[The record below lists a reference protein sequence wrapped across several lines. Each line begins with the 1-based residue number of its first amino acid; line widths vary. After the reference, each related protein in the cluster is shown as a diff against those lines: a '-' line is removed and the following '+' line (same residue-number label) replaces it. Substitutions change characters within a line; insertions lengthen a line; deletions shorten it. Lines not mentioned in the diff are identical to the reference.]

1 MKELT
6 HQLSKHNYRSFFWHA
21 AFLAI
26 ASAFMDVDT
35 IIPSMLI
42 NAGGSSMHVGILT
55 AILIGGTRLSQLF
68 FAPYINSK
76 SKKKGLLITG
86 INLRVLALVGVAIVF
101 YFNQSYSSNL
111 IIGLIFLFMT
121 SFSLGGAFATVSY
134 TDILGKSILDKA
146 RKSFFSMRQIIA
158 STGTLLSA
166 WLAGQVLKSIEFPSN
181 YFAVFSIAAIV
192 LLIASM
198 GFWRVKEVKVEAKHE
213 TGGFWKSIFHE
224 LKSNKRLSW
233 YLLLTNTLGLNYAI
247 LPFILL
253 LGKSNAGLSNEFV
266 SNLLLTKMIGL
277 IMAGLFIYF
286 FSKKIKYDTI
296 LKISLLLGTIFPL
309 ISWIFQDQIAA
320 YYITFFI
327 GGLYGSLFLV
337 SSNGILLEI
346 SSANNRSIYAG
357 ISGAGNILPTLIPL
371 IAGLIITTAGFDL
384 FFSLVLGLTLSSVYF
399 IYRLNCLK

>member
-1 MKELT
+1 MELT
-6 HQLSKHNYRSFFWHA
+6 QESSKKNYKAFLWHA

-42 NAGGSSMHVGILT
+42 NAGGSSVHVGILT

-76 SKKKGLLITG
+76 PSKKRLLITG
-86 INLRVLALVGVAIVF
+86 INLRILALIGVAVVF
-101 YFNQSYSSNL
+101 YFNDSFSGN
-111 IIGLIFLFMT
+111 IIIALIFLFMT

-134 TDILGKSILDKA
+134 TDILGKSILDGV

-158 STGTLLSA
+158 SSGTLLSA
-166 WLAGQVLKSIEFPSN
+166 WLAGYVLKTFDYPSN
-181 YFAVFSIAAIV
+181 YFVAFGIAA
-192 LLIASM
+192 LMLFIASL
-198 GFWRVKEVKVEAKHE
+198 GFWKVREIKSEVKPEKS
-213 TGGFWKSIFHE
+213 GFWKSILVE
-224 LKSNKRLSW
+224 LRTNKRLTW

-253 LGKSNAGLSNEFV
+253 FGKSNAGLSNEFV
-266 SNLLLTKMIGL
+266 SNVLLTKMAGL
-277 IMAGLFIYF
+277 ILAGIFIFF

-296 LKISLLLGTIFPL
+296 LKISLGLGLIFPL
-309 ISWIFQDQIAA
+309 TAWLFQDQVIA

-327 GGLYGSLFLV
+327 GGMYGSLFLV

-346 SSANNRSIYAG
+346 SNSNNRSIYAG
-357 ISGAGNILPTLIPL
+357 ISGAGNFLPTLIPL
-371 IAGLIITTAGFDL
+371 VAGLIITGSGFNA
-384 FFSLVLGLTLSSVYF
+384 FFILVMLVTLSSTFF
-399 IYRLNCLK
+399 IYKLNCLK

>member
-1 MKELT
+1 MELT
-6 HQLSKHNYRSFFWHA
+6 KETSKRNYRAFLWHA

-42 NAGGSSMHVGILT
+42 NAGGTSVHIGILT

-68 FAPYINSK
+68 FAPFINSK

-86 INLRVLALVGVAIVF
+86 IYLRIAALVGVAVVF
-101 YFNQSYSSNL
+101 FFEQSISSWI

-134 TDILGKSILDKA
+134 TDILGKSILEEL
-146 RKSFFSMRQIIA
+146 RKSFFSMRQIIS
-158 STGTLLSA
+158 STGTLFSA
-166 WLAGQVLKSIEFPSN
+166 WLAGYVLKHFEYPNN
-181 YFAVFSIAAIV
+181 YLAVFAIAAV
-192 LLIASM
+192 ALTVASL
-198 GFWRVKEVKVEAKHE
+198 
-213 TGGFWKSIFHE
+213 GFWKVKETKVEKTDETRGFWKAIFHE
-224 LKSNKRLSW
+224 LKSNKRLNW

-253 LGKSNAGLSNEFV
+253 LGKTNAGLSNEFV
-266 SNLLLTKMIGL
+266 GNLLLTKMAGL
-277 IMAGLFIYF
+277 IVAGLFIFF

-296 LKISLLLGTIFPL
+296 LKISLGLGLIFPL
-309 ISWIFQDQIAA
+309 IAWTYQHQMTA

-327 GGLYGSLFLV
+327 GGLYGSLFVV

-346 SSANNRSIYAG
+346 SKANNRSIYAG
-357 ISGAGNILPTLIPL
+357 ISGAGNILPTLIPI
-371 IAGLIITTAGFDL
+371 IAGMAISTLGFDL
-384 FFSLVLGLTLSSVYF
+384 FFISVLFITISSAFF
-399 IYRLNCLK
+399 IYKLNCLK

>member
-1 MKELT
+1 MQLT
-6 HQLSKHNYRSFFWHA
+6 PNISKSNYKAFLWHA
-21 AFLAI
+21 TFLAI

-42 NAGGSSMHVGILT
+42 NAGGSSIHVGILT

-76 SKKKGLLITG
+76 PNKKGLLITG

-101 YFNQSYSSNL
+101 YFNDSFSGGL
-111 IIGLIFLFMT
+111 IIALIFLFMT

-134 TDILGKSILDKA
+134 TDILGKSILDNL

-158 STGTLLSA
+158 SSGTLLSA
-166 WLAGQVLKSIEFPSN
+166 WLAGYVLKSFDFPLN
-181 YFAVFSIAAIV
+181 YFAVFSIAALV

-198 GFWRVKEVKVEAKHE
+198 GFWRVREVKFGEKQDKS
-213 TGGFWKSIFHE
+213 GFWKSILTE
-224 LKSNKRLSW
+224 LKSNKRLTW

-266 SNLLLTKMIGL
+266 SNLLLTKMTGL
-277 IMAGLFIYF
+277 ILAGLFIYF
-286 FSKKIKYDTI
+286 FSKRIKYDTI
-296 LKISLLLGTIFPL
+296 LKISLGLGLLFPL
-309 ISWIFQDQIAA
+309 IAWIFQDQLVA
-320 YYITFFI
+320 YYVTFFI

-346 SSANNRSIYAG
+346 SDATNRAIYAG
-357 ISGAGNILPTLIPL
+357 ISGAGNILPTIIPL
-371 IAGLIITTAGFDL
+371 LAGVIIAGIGFN
-384 FFSLVLGLTLSSVYF
+384 FFFAMVLVLTFSSVFF
-399 IYRLNCLK
+399 IYQLNCLK

>member
-1 MKELT
+1 MNLT
-6 HQLSKHNYRSFFWHA
+6 YKVSQRNYQSLLWHA
-21 AFLAI
+21 AFLAV

-42 NAGGSSMHVGILT
+42 KAGGSSVHVGILT

-76 SKKKGLLITG
+76 PHKKDLLITG
-86 INLRVLALVGVAIVF
+86 IYLRVLALAGVSFVF
-101 YFNQSYSSNL
+101 WFSESIGGGL
-111 IIGLIFLFMT
+111 IILLIFLFMT

-134 TDILGKSILDKA
+134 TDILGKSILEES
-146 RKSFFSMRQIIA
+146 RKSFFSMRQIISSA
-158 STGTLLSA
+158 GTLLSA
-166 WLAGQVLKSIEFPSN
+166 WLAGYVLRNFEYPNN
-181 YFAVFSIAAIV
+181 YFAVFGIAALV
-192 LLIASM
+192 LTIASL
-198 GFWRVKEVKVEAKHE
+198 GFWRVKEVNVETQE
-213 TGGFWKSIFHE
+213 TMRGFWQSIFRE

-253 LGKSNAGLSNEFV
+253 LGQSNAGLSNDFV
-266 SNLLLTKMIGL
+266 SKLLLTKMSGL
-277 IMAGLFIYF
+277 IIAGIFIFF

-296 LKISLLLGTIFPL
+296 LKISLSLGLVFPL
-309 ISWIFQDQIAA
+309 IAWIFQDTQTA
-320 YYITFFI
+320 YYLTFFI

-346 SSANNRSIYAG
+346 SKVNNRSIYAG

-371 IAGLIITTAGFDL
+371 LAGLIISSLGFNA
-384 FFSLVLGLTLSSVYF
+384 FFIAVLVITVSSAYF
-399 IYRLNCLK
+399 IYKLNCLK

>member
-1 MKELT
+1 MELT
-6 HQLSKHNYRSFFWHA
+6 KPISQKNYQSFLWHA

-42 NAGGSSMHVGILT
+42 NAGGTSVHVGILT

-76 SKKKGLLITG
+76 PNKKGLLIMG
-86 INLRVLALVGVAIVF
+86 IYLRVLALIGVAVVF
-101 YFNQSYSSNL
+101 YFNTTFSGWL
-111 IIGLIFLFMT
+111 VIALIFVFMT

-134 TDILGKSILDKA
+134 TDILGKSILQDL
-146 RKSFFSMRQIIA
+146 RKSFFSMRQII
-158 STGTLLSA
+158 SSSGTLLSA
-166 WLAGQVLKSIEFPSN
+166 WLAGYVLKHFEYPSN
-181 YFAVFSIAAIV
+181 YFAVFAIAAIFLSV
-192 LLIASM
+192 ASL
-198 GFWRVKEVKVEAKHE
+198 GFWRVNETKVEKGIE
-213 TGGFWKSIFHE
+213 STGFWKSIFHE
-224 LKSNKRLSW
+224 LKTNKRLTW

-247 LPFILL
+247 LPFVLL
-253 LGKSNAGLSNEFV
+253 LGKSNAGMSDGFV
-266 SNLLLTKMIGL
+266 SNLLLTKMSGL
-277 IMAGLFIYF
+277 ILAGIFIFF

-296 LKISLLLGTIFPL
+296 LKISLGLGLVFPL
-309 ISWIFQDQIAA
+309 IAWIYQDHLVA
-320 YYITFFI
+320 YYIAFFI
-327 GGLYGSLFLV
+327 GGLYGSLFVV

-371 IAGLIITTAGFDL
+371 LAGLLIATAGFSAFFISVLIIT
-384 FFSLVLGLTLSSVYF
+384 LSSAIF

>member
-1 MKELT
+1 MELT
-6 HQLSKHNYRSFFWHA
+6 PSVSKNNYRSFLWHA

-42 NAGGSSMHVGILT
+42 NAGGTSWHVGILT

-68 FAPYINSK
+68 FAPFINSK
-76 SKKKGLLITG
+76 PNKKGLLITG
-86 INLRVLALVGVAIVF
+86 INLRVLALVGVAAVF
-101 YFNQSYSSNL
+101 FLNESLSNRL
-111 IIGLIFLFMT
+111 VIALVFLFMT
-121 SFSLGGAFATVSY
+121 SFSLGGAFATISY
-134 TDILGKSILDKA
+134 TDILGKSILDNL

-158 STGTLLSA
+158 SSGTLFSA
-166 WLAGQVLKSIEFPSN
+166 WLAGYVLKSFDFPIN
-181 YFAVFSIAAIV
+181 YFAVFSIAAII

-198 GFWRVKEVKVEAKHE
+198 GFWKVREVKVEVKQE
-213 TGGFWKSIFHE
+213 SGGFWKSILTE

-266 SNLLLTKMIGL
+266 SNLLLTKMSGL
-277 IMAGLFIYF
+277 ILAGLFIFF

-296 LKISLLLGTIFPL
+296 LKISLGLGLIFPL
-309 ISWIFQDQIAA
+309 IAWIFQDHINA
-320 YYITFFI
+320 YYLTFFI
-327 GGLYGSLFLV
+327 GGLYGSLFVV

-346 SSANNRSIYAG
+346 SSSKNRSIYAG
-357 ISGAGNILPTLIPL
+357 LSGAGNLLPTVIPL
-371 IAGLIITTAGFDL
+371 LAGLIIATAGFDL
-384 FFSLVLGLTLSSVYF
+384 FFGIVVALTLSSAFF
-399 IYRLNCLK
+399 IYKLNCLK